1 MRVTMS
7 PTQGGPTV
15 FLGQPSNASQLQ
27 HFKEDVELEQGRYSF
42 HVDIP
47 GCYESWLNAIC
58 QICETIKSLIYD
70 FLFGFCSSK
79 L

>member
-15 FLGQPSNASQLQ
+15 FLGQPGNTSQLQ

-47 GCYESWLNAIC
+47 GCYES
-58 QICETIKSLIYD
+58 
-70 FLFGFCSSK
+70 
-79 L
+79 